1 MGLQGYVLCFVL
13 TAVLELV
20 VYRFALRRKSNYID
34 LCLINLATNPA
45 ANALIISLGGWTKV
59 VLGVEVLVVL
69 AEWAMLRGIHV
80 RRPLFVSIVLNV
92 SSWLSGVL
100 LEFLPWNIFG

>member
-1 MGLQGYVLCFVL
+1 MGLQGYLLCFVL
-13 TAVLELV
+13 TAAIELA
-20 VYRFALRRKSNYID
+20 VYRFALRRKGHYLD
-34 LCLINLATNPA
+34 LCLINLVTNPA
-45 ANALIISLGGWTKV
+45 ANALIIALGRGMKA

-100 LEFLPWNIFG
+100 LQFLPWDIFG